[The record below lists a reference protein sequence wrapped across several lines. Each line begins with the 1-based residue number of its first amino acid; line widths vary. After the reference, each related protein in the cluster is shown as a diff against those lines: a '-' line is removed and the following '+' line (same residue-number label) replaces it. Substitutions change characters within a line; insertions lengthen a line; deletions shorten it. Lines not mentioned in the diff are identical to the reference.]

1 MRIAEGGSE
10 AAKGLTVAAS
20 TKPRFWTNTLR
31 RREEGIKGRR
41 ADTDVALATV
51 MQRRLEGHGFEVEWR
66 GAEKRRKRHGEEE
79 WCAEGVVYN
88 ERGKE
93 RRGSSDDGW
102 DTQVRGKER
111 RYIWGQ
117 RMDRTEY

>member
-1 MRIAEGGSE
+1 MDLRWSGAALKSE
-10 AAKGLTVAAS
+10 ES
-20 TKPRFWTNTLR
+20 
-31 RREEGIKGRR
+31 
-41 ADTDVALATV
+41 DVA
-51 MQRRLEGHGFEVEWR
+51 RRDVR
-66 GAEKRRKRHGEEE
+66 GGAAGRVGSRR
-79 WCAEGVVYN
+79 VVYN

-93 RRGSSDDGW
+93 RRGSNDDDGGW

>member
-1 MRIAEGGSE
+1 M
-10 AAKGLTVAAS
+10 L
-20 TKPRFWTNTLR
+20 
-31 RREEGIKGRR
+31 
-41 ADTDVALATV
+41 
-51 MQRRLEGHGFEVEWR
+51 
-66 GAEKRRKRHGEEE
+66 
-79 WCAEGVVYN
+79 YN

-93 RRGSSDDGW
+93 RRGSNDDDDDDGGW

>member
-1 MRIAEGGSE
+1 MDLRWSGAALKSE
-10 AAKGLTVAAS
+10 ES
-20 TKPRFWTNTLR
+20 
-31 RREEGIKGRR
+31 
-41 ADTDVALATV
+41 DVA
-51 MQRRLEGHGFEVEWR
+51 WR
-66 GAEKRRKRHGEEE
+66 DVRAGM
-79 WCAEGVVYN
+79 VYN

-93 RRGSSDDGW
+93 RRGSSDDDGGW

>member
-1 MRIAEGGSE
+1 M
-10 AAKGLTVAAS
+10 
-20 TKPRFWTNTLR
+20 
-31 RREEGIKGRR
+31 KGRK
-41 ADTDVALATV
+41 ADVALAARV

-66 GAEKRRKRHGEEE
+66 GTEKRRKRRGGEGT
-79 WCAEGVVYN
+79 CAGTVYN

-93 RRGSSDDGW
+93 RRGSGDDDGGW